1 MTEQLI
7 QTSDWIAVFRARIRE
22 LGLTHREVD
31 FRAGWADNYCSK
43 ILCGMKNPTAA
54 TIERMC
60 PVLKLKLVF
69 LPVDA
74 LQCGDSESQLSDVTV
89 NERSNR

>member
-1 MTEQLI
+1 MTEHPI
-7 QTSDWIAVFRARIRE
+7 QSSAWIAVFRARIRE

-31 FRAGWADNYCSK
+31 FRAGWAENYCSK
-43 ILCGMKNPTAA
+43 ILCGMKNPKAA

-60 PVLKLKLVF
+60 SVLKLKLVF

-74 LQCGDSESQLSDVTV
+74 LQCGDSESQISDAPD
-89 NERSNR
+89 NKGSS